1 MTFNNGEGVLNFIFI
16 SFSLRTK
23 MFVFSIDKY
32 DIARFRSCVNYQ
44 SSQISDI
51 LRGQTKPSKVTIEE
65 VWRPASHS
73 ALKRKSENRPAFF
86 SILFYIVIFLGEGF
100 LMDCRV
106 FFGIFFKDFGLIK
119 SKYSAYLDLK

>member
-1 MTFNNGEGVLNFIFI
+1 
-16 SFSLRTK
+16 

-32 DIARFRSCVNYQ
+32 DIARFPSCVNYQ
-44 SSQISDI
+44 NSQISDI

-86 SILFYIVIFLGEGF
+86 SILFYIVIF
-100 LMDCRV
+100 
-106 FFGIFFKDFGLIK
+106 FGLLTVPFSNVVLSWDGELHDNNYTFEYEIM
-119 SKYSAYLDLK
+119 

>member
-1 MTFNNGEGVLNFIFI
+1 MSSKNGEGVLFFIFI
-16 SFSLRTK
+16 SLPLRTK

-32 DIARFRSCVNYQ
+32 DIARFPSCVNYQ

-86 SILFYIVIFLGEGF
+86 SILFISLYFS
-100 LMDCRV
+100 V
-106 FFGIFFKDFGLIK
+106 FSLCHFRTL
-119 SKYSAYLDLK
+119 SSAGTVSSTIITIRFEYEII